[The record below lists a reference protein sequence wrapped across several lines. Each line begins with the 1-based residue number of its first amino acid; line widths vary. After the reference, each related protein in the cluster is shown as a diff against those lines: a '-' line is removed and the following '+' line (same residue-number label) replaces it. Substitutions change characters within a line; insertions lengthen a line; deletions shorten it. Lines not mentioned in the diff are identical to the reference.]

1 MKITDVIS
9 ITELSRLLKKSRPT
23 VYKYVFDFESG
34 NVGQIPHSVK
44 KLFEEIQTGAA
55 SKREICEY
63 CTHWFGEAEE
73 PKGFLSLSQLKDRR
87 ATLKEIIK
95 LLNLHERKLDLAKI
109 KNFIEQEIQK

>member
-34 NVGQIPHSVK
+34 KYGQIPHSIK

-55 SKREICEY
+55 SKREICQY
-63 CTHWFGEAEE
+63 CTHWFGEAET
-73 PKGFLSLSQLKDRR
+73 PKGFLSLTQLKDKHT
-87 ATLKEIIK
+87 TLKEIIK
-95 LLNLHERKLDLAKI
+95 LLNVHERKLDLVKI